1 MKIQNIEQEFNTDE
15 FKSKVVSLFSKEVAS
30 KIDFDFKIVV
40 SRFGGELIKVSVY
53 DNSYDVEGISIPKLF
68 AITSEGV
75 NTKRIQKEVISQF
88 KNMVS
93 IF

>member
-53 DNSYDVEGISIPKLF
+53 DNSYNVEGISISKIF